1 MTAPIICAISVCL
14 LVPAVAA
21 ADDVVDVAASLIGRP
36 YVWGAEGPRA
46 FDCSGLTQ
54 YAYQQVGI
62 ELPRRAISQSKVGDR
77 VGRLQRG
84 DLLFFSDNSRQ
95 SLVTHV
101 GIYEGGGRMIEASKR
116 FARVRRSDLN
126 DAYWAERL
134 MFARRV
140 TSTLV
145 IRDTGEGDEQPS
157 DRPNRPAS
165 RPRLDRR
172 GVAVEALHR
181 IAEALLH
188 PPRR

>member
-1 MTAPIICAISVCL
+1 VTARILSAISVCL
-14 LVPAVAA
+14 LVPAVAT
-21 ADDVVDVAASLIGRP
+21 ADDVVDFAASLIGRP

-62 ELPRRAISQSKVGDR
+62 ELPRRAISQSRVGDR

-101 GIYEGGGRMIEASKR
+101 GIYEGRGRMIEASKR
-116 FARVRRSDLN
+116 YGRVRRSELN

-140 TSTLV
+140 TSALTV
-145 IRDTGEGDEQPS
+145 RDTAGDDGP
-157 DRPNRPAS
+157 PNRPAN
-165 RPRLDRR
+165 RPRVNTRR
-172 GVAVEALHR
+172 VAADALQR
-181 IAEALLH
+181 IAEALLRR
-188 PPRR
+188 PRR